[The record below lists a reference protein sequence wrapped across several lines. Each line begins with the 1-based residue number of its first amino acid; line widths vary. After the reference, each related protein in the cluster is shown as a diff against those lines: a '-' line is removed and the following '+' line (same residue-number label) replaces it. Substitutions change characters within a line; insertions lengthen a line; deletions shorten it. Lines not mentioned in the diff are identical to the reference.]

1 MNFRV
6 IIFKRPLRLPH
17 CSGCGFFKLQD
28 LRFESSVIFNG
39 TQTELTVSLNA
50 TLFESSVIFNGT
62 QTDKSTFEVGY
73 MFESSVIFNGTQ
85 TDGDYICNECLF
97 ESSVIFNGTQ
107 TFLAHGGIYGC
118 LRVV

>member
-39 TQTELTVSLNA
+39 TQTSSPQKQSMFTFESSVIFNGTQTQIKVYSDLM
-50 TLFESSVIFNGT
+50 LFESSVIFNGT
-62 QTDKSTFEVGY
+62 QTVY
-73 MFESSVIFNGTQ
+73 
-85 TDGDYICNECLF
+85 CNLQA
-97 ESSVIFNGTQ
+97 TM
-107 TFLAHGGIYGC
+107 C

>member
-39 TQTELTVSLNA
+39 TQTIKLACHMDHV
-50 TLFESSVIFNGT
+50 FESSVIFNGT
-62 QTDKSTFEVGY
+62 QTLTKRDNK
-73 MFESSVIFNGTQ
+73 MNQFESSVIFNGTQ
-85 TDGDYICNECLF
+85 TSLNNSFVDPG
-97 ESSVIFNGTQ
+97 
-107 TFLAHGGIYGC
+107 

>member
-39 TQTELTVSLNA
+39 TQTVNLYAETVYE
-50 TLFESSVIFNGT
+50 FESSVIFNGT
-62 QTDKSTFEVGY
+62 QTGSSAGGY
-73 MFESSVIFNGTQ
+73 
-85 TDGDYICNECLF
+85 D
-97 ESSVIFNGTQ
+97 
-107 TFLAHGGIYGC
+107 
-118 LRVV
+118 

>member
-39 TQTELTVSLNA
+39 TQTEPVANKNDS
-50 TLFESSVIFNGT
+50 
-62 QTDKSTFEVGY
+62 K
-73 MFESSVIFNGTQ
+73 
-85 TDGDYICNECLF
+85 F

-107 TFLAHGGIYGC
+107 TFNGKDNYGGG

>member
-39 TQTELTVSLNA
+39 TQTLHLLEYLSEQ
-50 TLFESSVIFNGT
+50 FESSVIFNGT
-62 QTDKSTFEVGY
+62 QTDTALNKANAG
-73 MFESSVIFNGTQ
+73 
-85 TDGDYICNECLF
+85 
-97 ESSVIFNGTQ
+97 
-107 TFLAHGGIYGC
+107 